1 MAFLFEAQTKEK
13 KNIVFICNTNFHQID
28 NVSAKET
35 IMNIAEY
42 QISNI
47 TSKGYDCYV
56 AISEDTTL
64 QKVADDYD
72 YAVCY
77 STCLLYTSKRPRD

>member
-47 TSKGYDCYV
+47 TSKG
-56 AISEDTTL
+56 
-64 QKVADDYD
+64 
-72 YAVCY
+72 
-77 STCLLYTSKRPRD
+77 

>member
-35 IMNIAEY
+35 IMTVSY
-42 QISNI
+42 
-47 TSKGYDCYV
+47 THL
-56 AISEDTTL
+56 TL
-64 QKVADDYD
+64 PTKA
-72 YAVCY
+72 AG
-77 STCLLYTSKRPRD
+77 